1 MKTMTIPMT
10 LNSVEAP
17 GGCASEGATLRLVEW
32 LVQAGELDAAAV
44 DRALSVQ
51 ADERAGPGGGTG
63 DGQGTRLGEVLVRRG
78 WAKPQS
84 VMRALCSQRGIA
96 EVDVAEVVPTAAALA
111 MLTPDVVTRL
121 GVLPVSVQDEA
132 GGALVLAM
140 ADPLDRQ
147 ARQKVRVLTGRA
159 VMPRLADEAALREAI
174 GRHYGSQAER
184 MIADLAGGGGQ
195 DSVDISAQATADL
208 AAHLQELAA
217 EPTVVN
223 LVNLLILEAI
233 QARASDVHVE
243 PFEHTL
249 RVKYRIDGL
258 LHEVKPPPRH
268 LQDAIASRLK
278 IMAGMNIAER
288 FVPQDG
294 HIDFPTPLGKVDLRV
309 ATAPT
314 VYGESIVLRILDAKA
329 ALYSLDTLGL
339 DADRLNRLKTMLE
352 TPHGIVLVT
361 GPTGSG
367 KTTTLYAALQH
378 IFSPALKIITI
389 EDPVEYRLDGVNQM
403 PVNRKR
409 GLTFSDGLRAILRQ
423 DPDVVMIGE
432 IRDRETADIAIRA
445 ALTGH
450 LVFSTL
456 HTNDAAGA
464 VTRLTDM
471 GVEPFLIASSLRG
484 VLAQRLVRRVCP
496 ECRREMTPSDALV
509 RRMGHRADEAGTWYE
524 GAGCRACR
532 NVGYRGRMGVF
543 ELLTVEPAVRE
554 AINRRDDA
562 SRIRAALGEGH
573 VTMSED
579 GYRKAAAGQ
588 TTLEEVLRVTHE

>member
-1 MKTMTIPMT
+1 MEQVEPVTFDT
-10 LNSVEAP
+10 LPPSSSRRLGDYLMESGALD
-17 GGCASEGATLRLVEW
+17 EATLTQALQRQAIERAASTSTGRSNAESQLGKIIVE
-32 LVQAGELDAAAV
+32 LGGASRSEVT
-44 DRALSVQ
+44 RALS
-51 ADERAGPGGGTG
+51 R
-63 DGQGTRLGEVLVRRG
+63 
-78 WAKPQS
+78 
-84 VMRALCSQRGIA
+84 QRGIA
-96 EVDVAEVVPTAAALA
+96 EVDVSEVAPTPEAIKLLPAET
-111 MLTPDVVTRL
+111 VTKYH
-121 GVLPVSVQDEA
+121 VLPLSMDTDSDA
-132 GGALVLAM
+132 GGRLVLAM
-140 ADPLDRQ
+140 ADPLDRE
-147 ARQKVRVLTGRA
+147 VRKAIRAMTGCA
-159 VMPRLADEAALREAI
+159 LSPRWADESALRDAI

-184 MIADLAGGGGQ
+184 MISDLAG
-195 DSVDISAQATADL
+195 DSGRTSMDTKAQGDL

-243 PFEHTL
+243 PFEHML

-258 LHEVKPPPRH
+258 LHEIKPPPKH

-294 HIDFPTPLGKVDLRV
+294 HIDFPTPTGKVDLRV

-339 DADRLNRLKTMLE
+339 DDERLNRVKTTLG
-352 TPHGIVLVT
+352 TPHGIFLVT

-378 IFSPALKIITI
+378 IFTPALKIITI

-409 GLTFSDGLRAILRQ
+409 GLTFADGLRAILRQ

-484 VLAQRLVRRVCP
+484 VLAQRLVRRVCA
-496 ECRREMTPSDALV
+496 ECRREMTPSAALM
-509 RRMGHRADEAGTWYE
+509 RRMGHRAGEVGTWYE

-532 NVGYRGRMGVF
+532 HVGYRGRMGVF
-543 ELLTVEPAVRE
+543 ELITIEPAVRE
-554 AINRRDDA
+554 AINRRADA
-562 SRIRAALGEGH
+562 VQIREALGASH
-573 VTMSED
+573 VTMAED
-579 GYRKAAAGQ
+579 GYRKAAAGE

>member
-1 MKTMTIPMT
+1 MDQ
-10 LNSVEAP
+10 VEP
-17 GGCASEGATLRLVEW
+17 ATLPAPSTPTQRRLGDYLVDAGAVDKGALSQALARQAMERGVSGGSGAFAADSRLGEI
-32 LVQAGELDAAAV
+32 LVQLGGASRGDV
-44 DRALSVQ
+44 TRALSQ
-51 ADERAGPGGGTG
+51 
-63 DGQGTRLGEVLVRRG
+63 
-78 WAKPQS
+78 
-84 VMRALCSQRGIA
+84 QRGIPEVDIA
-96 EVDVAEVVPTAAALA
+96 EVTPTPDALA
-111 MLTPDVVTRL
+111 LLSAETVTKYR
-121 GVLPVSVQDEA
+121 VLPLSMAESEH
-132 GGALVLAM
+132 GGLVLAM
-140 ADPLDRQ
+140 ADPMDRDVRQ
-147 ARQKVRVLTGRA
+147 AIRVMTGRA
-159 VMPRLADEAALREAI
+159 LSPRWADEAALREAI

-184 MIADLAGGGGQ
+184 MISDLGGDAGGPSIDAG
-195 DSVDISAQATADL
+195 AAADL

-233 QARASDVHVE
+233 QARASDIHVE

-258 LHEVKPPPRH
+258 LHEIKPPPKH

-294 HIDFPTPLGKVDLRV
+294 HIDFPAPAGKVDLRV

-339 DADRLNRLKTMLE
+339 DDQRLNRLKTTLE
-352 TPHGIVLVT
+352 TPHGIFLVT

-378 IFSPALKIITI
+378 IFTPALKIITI

-409 GLTFSDGLRAILRQ
+409 GLSFADGLRAILRQ

-496 ECRREMTPSDALV
+496 DCRREMTPSEALM
-509 RRMGHRADEAGTWYE
+509 RRMGHRAGEGGKWYE

-532 NVGYRGRMGVF
+532 HVGYRGRMGVF
-543 ELLTVEPAVRE
+543 ELITVEPAVRE
-554 AINRRDDA
+554 AINRRADA
-562 SRIRAALGEGH
+562 GQIRDALGSGH
-573 VTMSED
+573 VTMAED
-579 GYRKAAAGQ
+579 GYRKAAAGE